1 MTKDEFETAYIAFLK
16 TALALAAKARKESIL
31 GLKADIDPQKAAQR
45 DILHYGLK
53 FAVDGTAGEI
63 IDTTITNIRDQEK
76 DEWQWKLKT
85 IQKQTVLAILDGL
98 GAEILRPLLNSFTHL
113 SIEEEDKLLGTENK
127 EGETK

>member
-1 MTKDEFETAYIAFLK
+1 MTKEKFETAYIDFLK

-53 FAVDGTAGEI
+53 FAVDATAGEI
-63 IDTTITNIRDQEK
+63 IDTIITNIRDQEK

-98 GAEILRPLLNSFTHL
+98 GAETLRPLLNSFTHL
-113 SIEEEDKLLGTENK
+113 SIEEEDKLLGTENNP
-127 EGETK
+127 